1 MKKIIIVL
9 LIVSMSSIFLLSQKQ
24 VAQEQDILKD
34 KELIKQVIQKAYV
47 DGLCNNADVT
57 AINRGF
63 HPGFTLLGVGKG
75 NIMWKYPIYSWVENA
90 IDGKKNKHKYSF
102 QDKFTTIKFRFVD
115 VTGNAAVAK
124 IDFYEGDKKK
134 FVDYL
139 SLLKFGDGWKLVTKT
154 FYKLPTKKNK
164 KK

>member
-9 LIVSMSSIFLLSQKQ
+9 LIVTMSSIFLLSQKQ
-24 VAQEQDILKD
+24 VVQEQDILKD

-47 DGLCNNADVT
+47 DGLCNNADVK

-63 HPGFTLLGVGKG
+63 HPGFNLLGVGKG
-75 NIMWKYPIYSWVENA
+75 NTMWKYPIYSWVESA

-102 QDKFTTIKFRFVD
+102 QDKLTTIKFKFVD

-139 SLLKFGDGWKLVTKT
+139 SLLKFKDGWKLVTKT
-154 FYKLPTKKNK
+154 FYKLPAKKNK
-164 KK
+164 NK

>member
-1 MKKIIIVL
+1 MKKIMIGL
-9 LIVSMSSIFLLSQKQ
+9 LILTMSNITLLSQKQ
-24 VAQEQDILKD
+24 VTQEQDILKD

-63 HPGFTLLGVGKG
+63 HPGFNLLGVGKG
-75 NIMWKYPIYSWVENA
+75 NIMWKYPIYSWVERA
-90 IDGKKNKHKYSF
+90 IDGKNKHKYSF
-102 QDKFTTIKFRFVD
+102 QDEFTTIKFQFVD

-139 SLLKFGDGWKLVTKT
+139 SLLKFEDGWKIVTKT
-154 FYKLPTKKNK
+154 FYALPKKKNK

>member
-9 LIVSMSSIFLLSQKQ
+9 LIVTMSSIVLLSQNP
-24 VAQEQDILKD
+24 VAQEQNIQKD

-63 HPGFTLLGVGKG
+63 HPEFTLLGVGKG
-75 NIMWKYPIYSWVENA
+75 NTMWKYPIYSWAESA

-102 QDKFTTIKFRFVD
+102 QDEFTTIKFRFVD

-124 IDFYEGDKKK
+124 IDFYEGNKKK

-139 SLLKFGDGWKLVTKT
+139 SLLKFEDGWKIVTKT
-154 FYKLPTKKNK
+154 FYKLPTKKDK